1 MTRPFDSFVMFA
13 EMRTGSNFLEANLNA
28 LSGVTCHGEAFNP
41 FFIGKKDQTE
51 FLGVTLA
58 QREEDPAFLLRR
70 MRERTPGLSGFR
82 YFHDHDPRIFDL
94 VMDDPRCAKIVL
106 TRNPVESYVSLKI
119 AKATGQWKL
128 TNPKNLKQAKARFDA
143 LEFTEHLDEV
153 QQFQIRLLRA
163 LQARGQT
170 AFYIDYDD
178 IPDLA
183 VLNGLAA
190 FLGLD
195 ARLEAVDSSLTVQNP
210 EPLADKVT
218 NPAAMEQALARLD
231 RFNLSRT
238 PNFEPRRHAG
248 IPGYVTARDV
258 PLLFMPIKA
267 GPVVPVIDWLS
278 TLGGLDRDFT
288 HKTLRQWKR
297 AHPGHRSFTVLRHPL
312 DRAHRAFCALEQGG
326 LQAEQRN
333 ILSRVHGVALPRPGD
348 TYTDPTERRAAFL
361 AFLKFLKRNLA
372 GQTGFR
378 TDAAWASQSAILQG
392 FALFAPPDL
401 ILREDTLAEGLAFLC
416 AELGQPS
423 PQITFPR
430 DAMDDA
436 LDTIRDGEL
445 EEAARDTY
453 QRDYLG
459 FGFFPKR

>member
-58 QREEDPAFLLRR
+58 QREEEPSLLLRR
-70 MRERTPGLSGFR
+70 MRERTPGLPGFR

-128 TNPKNLKQAKARFDA
+128 TNPKNLTQAKARFDA
-143 LEFTEHLDEV
+143 LEFTDHLDEV

-195 ARLEAVDSSLTVQNP
+195 ARLDAVDTSLTVQNP
-210 EPLADKVT
+210 EPLSDKVT
-218 NPAAMEQALARLD
+218 NPAAMEQSLARLD

-238 PNFEPRRHAG
+238 PNFEPRRNAA
-248 IPGYVTARDV
+248 IPGYVAARNA
-258 PLLFMPIKA
+258 PLLFMPIK
-267 GPVVPVIDWLS
+267 GNPMDPVIDWLS
-278 TLGGLDRDFT
+278 SLGGIDQDFT

-297 AHPGHRSFTVLRHPL
+297 THPGHRSFTVLRHPL

-326 LQAEQRN
+326 MQGEQRN
-333 ILSRVHGVALPRPGD
+333 ILARVHGVSLPRPGA
-348 TYTDPTERRAAFL
+348 TYADPAERRAAFL

-378 TDAAWASQSAILQG
+378 TDAGWASQTTTLQG
-392 FALFAPPDL
+392 FAQFQPPDL
-401 ILREDTLAEGLAFLC
+401 ILREDTLSEGLAFLC
-416 AELGQPS
+416 AELGQLA

-459 FGFFPKR
+459 FGFFAKR

>member
-1 MTRPFDSFVMFA
+1 MFA

-28 LSGVTCHGEAFNP
+28 LPGVTCHGEAFNP
-41 FFIGKKDQTE
+41 VFIGRKDQTE

-58 QREEDPAFLLRR
+58 QREEDPSLLLRR

-106 TRNPVESYVSLKI
+106 TRNPLESYVSLKI
-119 AKATGQWKL
+119 AQATGQWKL

-143 LEFTEHLDEV
+143 VDFIDHLDGV

-178 IPDLA
+178 IPDLD

-190 FLGLD
+190 FLGVEG
-195 ARLEAVDSSLTVQNP
+195 RLEKVDDTLTVQNP
-210 EPLADKVT
+210 EPLGDKVS
-218 NPAAMEQALARLD
+218 NPAQMEQALARLD

-238 PNFEPRRHAG
+238 PNFEPRRNAA
-248 IPGYVTARDV
+248 IPGYTASTV
-258 PLLFMPIKA
+258 APMIFMPIKGA
-267 GPVVPVIDWLS
+267 PVQPILDWFAS
-278 TLGGLDRDFT
+278 LGATEGDFT

-297 AHPGHRSFTVLRHPL
+297 AHPGHRGFTVLRHPL
-312 DRAHRAFCALEQGG
+312 DRAHRAFVVLEQGG
-326 LQAEQRN
+326 MPPEQRN
-333 ILSRVHGVALPRPGD
+333 VLERVHHVILPRKGETLDRD
-348 TYTDPTERRAAFL
+348 TRRASFL
-361 AFLKFLKRNLA
+361 AFLRFLKRNLA

-378 TDAAWASQSAILQG
+378 TDGGWASQTAILQG
-392 FALFAPPDL
+392 FANFQSPDL
-401 ILREDTLAEGLAFLC
+401 ILREETLGEGLAFL
-416 AELGQPS
+416 ATELGMKAPTLT
-423 PQITFPR
+423 PTR
-430 DAMDDA
+430 DEVDTA
-436 LDTIRDGEL
+436 LDAIRDGEI
-445 EEAARDTY
+445 EEAARDAY
-453 QRDYLG
+453 QRDYMG